1 MWAAEYLSTPR
12 RRCSLP
18 VALSLAAILSAS
30 TAADAQEAGIM
41 PPDSF
46 PDTAAPAQTP
56 NAALPPGLPGP
67 AADPGYRLGT
77 GDVVRIVV
85 FGQNDLSGSFPLD
98 GQGMI
103 SMPLIKN
110 IEAKGLTASELEH
123 RIVEKLTPNYLKDP
137 NVNVEI
143 LRYRPFYI
151 VGEVRSPGSYSYV
164 SGMTAINAVALA
176 GGFTYRADEDDF
188 DIKRG
193 RDRKDGGVEIEADP
207 ETKIEPGDVITVNE
221 RWF

>member
-1 MWAAEYLSTPR
+1 MWAAEYLPIPR

-30 TAADAQEAGIM
+30 TAADAQEAGVM
-41 PPDSF
+41 LPNSF

-56 NAALPPGLPGP
+56 DAALTPGLPSP
-67 AADPGYRLGT
+67 ATDPGYRLGT

-123 RIVEKLTPNYLKDP
+123 RIVKKLTPNYLKDP